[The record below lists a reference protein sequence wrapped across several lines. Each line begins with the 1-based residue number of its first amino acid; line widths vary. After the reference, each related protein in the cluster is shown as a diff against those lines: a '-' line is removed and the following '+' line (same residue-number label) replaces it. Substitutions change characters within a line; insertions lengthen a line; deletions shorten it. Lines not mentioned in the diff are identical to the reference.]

1 MSSWQRELDAL
12 VRQSMALA
20 QSVRGQSITAAE
32 PAVEPIL
39 VVVDQAL
46 AEPPPRAA
54 IAAMAW
60 PISERQEIMQRVADF
75 KAHQLKM
82 QNERE
87 GYYLKTMSRTR
98 AIIETTRHLVR

>member
-1 MSSWQRELDAL
+1 MAL
-12 VRQSMALA
+12 V
-20 QSVRGQSITAAE
+20 QSVSGRSITAVE
-32 PAVEPIL
+32 PAVEAPLI
-39 VVVDQAL
+39 VVEQAQV
-46 AEPPPRAA
+46 EPPPRAA
-54 IAAMAW
+54 IAAMTW
-60 PISERQEIMQRVADF
+60 PISERQEIKQRVADF